1 MSKKSI
7 RQVDLK
13 GKRVFMRVDFNV
25 PLQDGRITDPAR
37 IVASLPSINALIK
50 QGAKLILASHLGKPK
65 EAGDPSFSLKPVAQ
79 KLSQLLGKEVQ
90 FIATPDVVDE
100 SVRHAVSKMDEGD
113 VILLEN
119 TRFLPGETKND
130 PETSELFA
138 SLADAF
144 VNDAFGT
151 AHRAH
156 ASTVG
161 VPTLL
166 PIALSGYLIEK
177 ELESFEKVLDNPKR
191 PFVAILGGVKVS
203 DKIKVIEN
211 LLPKVDKLLIGGAM
225 AYTFFKAQGRKVGK
239 SLVEDE
245 QLDFARRMMELAKER
260 GVELLLPVD
269 TAGSAVFEDV
279 PPVIVGQEDFPDDFN
294 GMDIGPKTI
303 EIFTDALDGAG
314 SVVWNGPM
322 GVFEMENYAKGTRA
336 IAQKLATLEGDTI
349 VGGGD
354 SAAAIHQLGLEDKMT
369 HVSTGG
375 GASLELLEGKELPGI
390 AILQDMS

>member
-7 RQVDLK
+7 RQINLQ
-13 GKRVFMRVDFNV
+13 GKRVFMRADFNV
-25 PLQDGRITDPAR
+25 PMKDGVITDTAR
-37 IVASLPSINALIK
+37 IDASLPSIRILID

-65 EAGDPSFSLKPVAQ
+65 EAGDPAFSLKPVAM
-79 KLSQLLGKEVQ
+79 KLQQRLGKEVK
-90 FIATPDVVDE
+90 FFATPEVVDD
-100 SVRHAVSKMDEGD
+100 SVRLAVENMNEGD
-113 VILLEN
+113 VLLLEN
-119 TRFLPGETKND
+119 TRFLEGETKND
-130 PETSELFA
+130 PQTSALFA

-166 PIALSGYLIEK
+166 PIAVSGLLIEK
-177 ELESFEKVLDNPKR
+177 ELESFEKILEHPKR
-191 PFVAILGGVKVS
+191 PLVAILGGAKVS
-203 DKIKVIEN
+203 DKIRVIEN
-211 LLPKVDKLLIGGAM
+211 LLTKVDKLLIGGAM
-225 AYTFFKAQGRKVGK
+225 AYTFFRAQGRKVGS
-239 SLVEDE
+239 SLVEEE
-245 QLDFARRMMELAKER
+245 QIEFAKQMLETAKEK
-260 GVELLLPVD
+260 GVVLLLPID
-269 TAGSAVFEDV
+269 TAGSTVFEDLE
-279 PPVIVGQEDFPDDFN
+279 PIVYGDVDFPDDFH

-303 EIFTDALDGAG
+303 ELFCNALDGAG

-322 GVFEMENYAKGTRA
+322 GVFEMEHYSKGTKA
-336 IAQKLATLEGDTI
+336 VAMKLSTLEADTI

-390 AILQDMS
+390 AILEDM